1 MKISLGCDHGGF
13 KLKEEIKKALI
24 NEDIEVIDCGCFS
37 EERVDYPVFAKKV
50 CENVE
55 KKECDYGVLVCT
67 TGIGM
72 SIVAN
77 KYKGIRAA
85 LVTNIESAHLTRQHN
100 DSNIICLSQKF
111 TETKDAIEYVLT
123 FISEKFIYGRH
134 ENRIKMIEEVEE
146 NERKTNSI

>member
-1 MKISLGCDHGGF
+1 MKISLGSDHGGF
-13 KLKEEIKKALI
+13 RLKEEIKTAL
-24 NEDIEVIDCGCFS
+24 EKKGIEVVDCGCFS
-37 EERVDYPVFAKKV
+37 EERVDYPVYAKAV
-50 CENVE
+50 CKMVQR
-55 KKECDYGVLVCT
+55 KECDYGVLVCT

-100 DSNIICLSQKF
+100 NSNIICLSQKF

-123 FISEKFIYGRH
+123 FLDEKFIYGRH
-134 ENRIKMIEEVEE
+134 EDRIKMIEEVEE
-146 NERKTNSI
+146 NER

>member
-1 MKISLGCDHGGF
+1 
-13 KLKEEIKKALI
+13 
-24 NEDIEVIDCGCFS
+24 
-37 EERVDYPVFAKKV
+37 
-50 CENVE
+50 
-55 KKECDYGVLVCT
+55 
-67 TGIGM
+67 M